1 MAADF
6 VLVVG
11 KSERSG
17 VEGRGEGERGGEG
30 GESCRRNARVCKI
43 VNVASIKRQAF

>member
-17 VEGRGEGERGGEG
+17 VEGRGEGEGGEG

>member
-17 VEGRGEGERGGEG
+17 VEGRG
-30 GESCRRNARVCKI
+30 ARVVGETRVYAKLLM
-43 VNVASIKRQAF
+43 SRR

>member
-17 VEGRGEGERGGEG
+17 VEGRGEGERGGRG
-30 GESCRRNARVCKI
+30 ARVVGETRVYAKLLM
-43 VNVASIKRQAF
+43 SRR

>member
-17 VEGRGEGERGGEG
+17 VEGRGGGGGGVVGETRVYAKLLM
-30 GESCRRNARVCKI
+30 SRR
-43 VNVASIKRQAF
+43 